1 MVFRIFS
8 ETLWYPGQKMNH
20 MSLRSA
26 EQGKSRRNR
35 DGSST
40 PTSGG
45 AVVSQVRSGLEHPRT
60 FHIFLLLGGLATP
73 LCVHK
78 PFAP

>member
-1 MVFRIFS
+1 MCALSRLSSPQLFLKMVFRIFS

-26 EQGKSRRNR
+26 EQGKSKRNR
-35 DGSST
+35 DRQLADGSST

-45 AVVSQVRSGLEHPRT
+45 AVVSQV
-60 FHIFLLLGGLATP
+60 
-73 LCVHK
+73 CNCCNCCNC
-78 PFAP
+78 